1 MINYQIKKI
10 GKIRTLLCFL
20 VFLFTFLFANAYLYA
35 QPGIRVLETAP
46 QDSLE
51 FYVRQQV
58 ERLNAH
64 LEYSAD
70 SMMEAGVIVYNR
82 GEAVYARK
90 FFEMAYARHTENG
103 NKTGVARANSNI
115 AVMYEI
121 EGQYDKALE
130 CYYRSLKIVQSLRDS
145 MDVFERLRVKSSIY
159 NNMGVLYN
167 EMKEYGKA
175 FPYFLK
181 SIKCS
186 KQILAIIR
194 EDSINVPDYK
204 GLLEKS
210 YNSLA
215 YSYLDMA
222 YNWENRPE
230 YNIDSALFYYEKSY
244 KLLVDNKSEYQ
255 YHAQASIG
263 LIYAKKGQLDKGIK
277 MLEEAYKLAFLN
289 KSEVALSPIYLNLAQ
304 VYIQT
309 KQYQKAHKIIEEGIA
324 YNKKNRR
331 FADEVLIVKQ
341 LFALQISEGK
351 YKEADVTSRYLIR
364 LNDSL
369 LNRHKKEAIAKQEVI
384 YETEKKEYEARLAK
398 EQLQRKEEQISRQRL
413 TFFAVVLVA
422 LLIGMAI
429 AFLVWRNRI
438 RTRNKQIILESRLV
452 RSQINPH
459 FMFNALGAIQAY
471 MLDHKNTETI
481 SYLLN
486 FSGLM
491 RNILDSSRSERI
503 SVKKEVAIIKDYLS
517 LQQLRFNNKFD
528 FTITVDPDIDQEQTV
543 LPPMLLQPFV
553 ENAVEHGV
561 KSLGGDKQGKID
573 VDFTKRN
580 GVLKIAVKDNGRGVK
595 ATLNKNK
602 QHVSHATNITKER
615 VANINKLKEYE
626 VELNIESV
634 EEQGTEVTMFV
645 RKL

>member
-1 MINYQIKKI
+1 MINYQIKKV
-10 GKIRTLLCFL
+10 GKTRALLCFL

-35 QPGIRVLETAP
+35 QPGVRVLETAP

-70 SMMEAGVIVYNR
+70 SMMEAGVLVYNR

-90 FFEMAYARHTENG
+90 FFEMAYARHMENG
-103 NKTGVARANSNI
+103 DKKGVARANSNI

-130 CYYRSLKIVQSLRDS
+130 CYYRSLKIVQSLKDS
-145 MDVFERLRVKSSIY
+145 MSVSERLRVKSSIY

-167 EMKEYGKA
+167 EMKEYDKA

-181 SIKCS
+181 SINCS
-186 KQILAIIR
+186 NRMLVIIQ
-194 EDSINVPDYK
+194 DSVDMPRYK
-204 GLLEKS
+204 TLVEKA
-210 YNSLA
+210 YKSLA

-222 YNWENRPE
+222 YNWENKPE
-230 YNIDSALFYYEKSY
+230 YNIDSALLYYEKSH
-244 KLLVDNKSEYQ
+244 KLLVANKSEYQ

-263 LIYAKKGQLDKGIK
+263 LIYVKKGQLEKGTK
-277 MLEEAYKLAFLN
+277 MLEEAYRLAFLN
-289 KSEVALSPIYLNLAQ
+289 KSEVSLSPIYRNLAQ

-309 KQYQKAHKIIEEGIA
+309 KQYQKAHKVIEEGIA

-351 YKEADVTSRYLIR
+351 YEEADATSRYLIR

-398 EQLQRKEEQISRQRL
+398 EALQLKEEQMGRQRL

-422 LLIGMAI
+422 LLIAMAI
-429 AFLVWRNRI
+429 AFLIWRNRI
-438 RTRNKQIILESRLV
+438 KTRNKQIILENRLV

-503 SVKKEVAIIKDYLS
+503 SVQKEVAIIRDYLS
-517 LQQLRFNNKFD
+517 LQQLRFDNKFD
-528 FTITVDPDIDQEQTV
+528 FNITVEPNIDQEQTV

-561 KSLGGDKQGKID
+561 KSLVGDKQGKID
-573 VDFTKRN
+573 VYFAQQN
-580 GVLKIAVKDNGRGVK
+580 GVLKIAVKDNGRGLK
-595 ATLNKNK
+595 ATVNKNK
-602 QHVSHATNITKER
+602 QHISHATNITKER

>member
-1 MINYQIKKI
+1 MTRI
-10 GKIRTLLCFL
+10 LLRFV
-20 VFLFTFLFANAYLYA
+20 VFLFTFLFASAYICA
-35 QPGIRVLETAP
+35 QSGIRVLETAP

-58 ERLNAH
+58 ERMNAH
-64 LEYSAD
+64 PEYTAD

-90 FFEMAYARHTENG
+90 FFEMAYARHIENG

-145 MDVFERLRVKSSIY
+145 MRASERLRVKSSIY

-167 EMKEYGKA
+167 EMKEYDKA

-181 SIKCS
+181 SINCSNQMLVIIQDSLDIPRYKTLEEKC
-186 KQILAIIR
+186 
-194 EDSINVPDYK
+194 YK
-204 GLLEKS
+204 
-210 YNSLA
+210 SLA

-222 YNWENRPE
+222 YNWENRPG
-230 YNIDSALFYYEKSY
+230 YNIDSALSYYEKSY
-244 KLLVDNKSEYQ
+244 KLLVANKSGYQ

-263 LIYAKKGQLDKGIK
+263 LIYAKKGQLNKGIN
-277 MLEEAYKLAFLN
+277 MLEEAYRLAFLN
-289 KSEVALSPIYLNLAQ
+289 KSEVSLSPIYRNLAQ

-309 KQYQKAHKIIEEGIA
+309 KQYQKAHQIIEEGIA

-331 FADEVLIVKQ
+331 FADEVLIVKE

-351 YKEADVTSRYLIR
+351 YTEADETSRYLIR

-384 YETEKKEYEARLAK
+384 YETEKKEYEARLAQ
-398 EQLQRKEEQISRQRL
+398 EQLQHKEEQISRQRL
-413 TFFAVVLVA
+413 TFFAVVLVV
-422 LLIGMAI
+422 LLIGMTI
-429 AFLVWRNRI
+429 AFFVWRNRI
-438 RTRNKQIILESRLV
+438 KTRNKQIILESRLV

-503 SVKKEVAIIKDYLS
+503 SVKKEVAIIRDYLS
-517 LQQLRFNNKFD
+517 LQQLRFDNKFD
-528 FTITVDPDIDQEQTV
+528 FNINVDPTIDQEQTV

-561 KSLGGDKQGKID
+561 KSLGGNKQGKID
-573 VDFTKRN
+573 VDFTKQH
-580 GVLKIAVKDNGRGVK
+580 GVLKIAVKDNGRGIK

-602 QHVSHATNITKER
+602 QHISHATNITKER

-626 VELNIESV
+626 VELNIASV
-634 EEQGTEVTMFV
+634 EEQGTEVTMLV
-645 RKL
+645 QKL